1 VSRRAP
7 WPLLVW
13 WLATLPTCAI
23 VSKHLP
29 GSTACKRIAESEVG
43 WDEER
48 DIGGALALSLA
59 SRSGGF
65 VVAPA
70 PAAALA
76 PGGGDGGVDAAAG
89 LASGADGGASAR
101 PDSSS
106 ADQLTLAVAE
116 VGHLVA
122 RVSARPEVPWTFAV
136 IDSKV
141 PNAFSAPGGYVLV
154 TTGLLAQVENEAQ
167 LAGVLAHEVAHVTL
181 RHALHVYRTSKSAQC
196 YADIGRAN
204 TIGTINVGSDNGSR
218 ARTGTIVSGDKLSKL
233 AFEKAIDPVI
243 DLIVSKGFSQKDE
256 LEADQL
262 ATDLLVVAGYDP
274 REYRALLAKLPAD
287 TKSVYPNHPQP
298 TERTKTVEARLSST
312 WRDFGWE
319 QNPKVALD
327 PRITG
332 GVAPK
337 TASR

>member
-1 VSRRAP
+1 MRLRRAP

-13 WLATLPTCAI
+13 CLATLPTCAI

-29 GSTACKRIAESEVG
+29 GSTACKRIGESEVG

-48 DIGGALALSLA
+48 DLGGALALSLA

-70 PAAALA
+70 PPEALLVSADAGA
-76 PGGGDGGVDAAAG
+76 PADAG
-89 LASGADGGASAR
+89 LSAVASR
-101 PDSSS
+101 PDQS
-106 ADQLTLAVAE
+106 ATDQLTLAVAE

-122 RVSARPEVPWTFAV
+122 RVSARPEIPWTFAV

-154 TTGLLAQVENEAQ
+154 TTGLLAQVENESQ

-181 RHALHVYRTSKSAQC
+181 RHALHVYRTSKAAQC
-196 YADIGRAN
+196 YADSGRAN
-204 TIGTINVGSDNGSR
+204 TIGTVNISANNGSR

-262 ATDLLVVAGYDP
+262 ATDLLVIAGYEP

-287 TKSVYPNHPQP
+287 TKSVYPNHPLP
-298 TERTKTVEARLSST
+298 AERTKAVEARLSST

-327 PRITG
+327 ARITG
-332 GVAPK
+332 AVAPK

>member
-1 VSRRAP
+1 MSRRAP
-7 WPLLVW
+7 WPVLLW
-13 WLATLPTCAI
+13 WLASLPTCAVI
-23 VSKHLP
+23 AKHLP

-70 PAAALA
+70 PPEALSAAADA
-76 PGGGDGGVDAAAG
+76 GGAAAI
-89 LASGADGGASAR
+89 DGGALVAR
-101 PDSSS
+101 PDHSA

-116 VGHLVA
+116 VGHQVA
-122 RVSARPEVPWTFAV
+122 RLSARPEVPWTFAV

-141 PNAFSAPGGYVLV
+141 PNAFSAPGGYVIV
-154 TTGLLAQVENEAQ
+154 TTGLLAQVESEAQ

-181 RHALHVYRTSKSAQC
+181 RHALHVYRTSKAAQC
-196 YADIGRAN
+196 YAESGRAN
-204 TIGTINVGSDNGSR
+204 TIGTVNVRSDNGSR
-218 ARTGTIVSGDKLSKL
+218 ARTGTIVSGDQLSKL

-274 REYRALLAKLPAD
+274 REYQALLSKLPRD

-298 TERTKTVEARLSST
+298 AERTKAVEARLSST

-332 GVAPK
+332 GLTPK
-337 TASR
+337 TAAR